1 MWDLVRSE
9 WGFLVIIVELK
20 IHKMGRSPLDTL
32 EAFSMAMIENDVM
45 YNTKLAFVHGINE

>member
-9 WGFLVIIVELK
+9 WGFLVIIVQLK